1 MCQLDLLIAIQDIL
15 FTLQATVEQR
25 RERNILQLATRK
37 IRKPRVL
44 VLRTQYMEQGID
56 IMKIAREKI
65 YAQNEVKKYD
75 LLETRLS

>member
-65 YAQNEVKKYD
+65 HAQNEVKKYD
-75 LLETRLS
+75 LLETRLT